1 MKKLTISQV
10 LIWITQL
17 AIIGFTLPTIIGFIN
32 SPNRI
37 LTLEGSYFLIPI
49 IVGLIGFS
57 VIGESVAMIVIGL
70 TGFILLIMLLCVI
83 FFKRALKYGVFL
95 FAVLLLDLTTMFA
108 WYKGEVFEVSYV
120 TTSFYIHVV
129 VMAILIAGMIA
140 AYFVRVEKQK
150 AEIEMEEQAETE
162 VEFEIKDKLSEPTM
176 TEVEFEVEDK
186 LSDPIAEPKE
196 NTDDSVS
203 SDS

>member
-1 MKKLTISQV
+1 MKKLTLSKV
-10 LIWITQL
+10 VIWITQL
-17 AIIGFTLPTIIGFIN
+17 AIIGFALPTIIGFFN

-120 TTSFYIHVV
+120 TTSFYIHVI
-129 VMAILIAGMIA
+129 VMAMLIAGMIA
-140 AYFVRVEKQK
+140 AYFNRVEKHRR
-150 AEIEMEEQAETE
+150 EIEMEEQAETE
-162 VEFEIKDKLSEPTM
+162 VEFEIKGKLSEPI
-176 TEVEFEVEDK
+176 V
-186 LSDPIAEPKE
+186 EPKE